1 MNMKKTK
8 MTIIVLIVAGLLA
21 GCGEGGKANNE
32 LAVAAGLVG
41 PGGKST
47 AEVGIGRPITRADI
61 QTAFNA
67 ENDGTFDFKD
77 NIWITTADGVKIAA
91 NTFVPRGIPAGT
103 KLPAVVFV
111 NSWAI
116 NEYEYLVPAAKLA
129 KRGYVVISYST
140 RGFGFSGGLINVA
153 GPKDI
158 SDLGSVLDYLIA
170 QTPANVNNIG
180 IAGISYGAGISL
192 LGVSKEPRIKT
203 AVAMSGWGNL
213 SRSLYGNETPRL
225 VWGLLLIVA
234 GYFTGHMDPI
244 IAEQFQRLLDHREV
258 STVLAWAA
266 ERSPATYV
274 SALNAAGKPVYIS
287 NNLSDNLFQPNQT
300 LDYFTQ
306 LTVPKK
312 LDLNNGIHATA
323 EIGGIIGLSNY
334 VWDNAYAWFDYH
346 LKGTQNGIMTKPMV
360 TIQKKFSTDR
370 VSYSSWPPATAKT
383 KTYYLKPRSLFSDA
397 KLQTTTNSTS
407 STNTILSGA
416 DTLATTGIPLLSDIV
431 ESHLEVPVYT
441 SVGLI
446 SRVNG
451 IFYESDFLSSAFKIR
466 GRTFYKGRVHSSTSS
481 AHTTVYLYDVD
492 GWGTGKLIT
501 HGTATLHGLG
511 SGDAD
516 LVVDLQAV
524 AYDVPAGHRLT
535 LALDTFDAQYAVP
548 TLAIYSLDFR
558 HSSTVQSTL
567 AIESE

>member
-1 MNMKKTK
+1 MKIK
-8 MTIIVLIVAGLLA
+8 MTIIVLTVAGFLVS
-21 GCGEGGKANNE
+21 CGKGGNAEAE

-41 PGGKST
+41 PDGQST
-47 AEVGIGRPITRADI
+47 AQVGIGRQITRADI
-61 QTAFNA
+61 NTAFAA
-67 ENDGTFDFKD
+67 ENDGTFEFKD
-77 NIWITTADGVKIAA
+77 NVWITAADGTKLAA
-91 NTFVPRGIPAGT
+91 NTFVPRNIPAGSR
-103 KLPAVVFV
+103 LPAVVFV
-111 NSWAI
+111 NSWAL

-129 KRGYVVISYST
+129 KRGYIVISYST
-140 RGFGFSGGLINVA
+140 RGFGFSQGLINVA
-153 GPKDI
+153 GPKDVT
-158 SDLGSVLDYLIA
+158 DLGSILDYLIA
-170 QTPANVNNIG
+170 QTPTNVNNIG

-192 LGVSKEPRIKT
+192 LGLSKEPRIKT
-203 AVAMSGWGNL
+203 AVAMSGWGDL
-213 SRSLYGNETPRL
+213 SRSLYGNQTPRL
-225 VWGLLLIVA
+225 VWGLILIVA
-234 GYFTGHMDPI
+234 GYFTGHMDPV
-244 IAEQFQRLLDHREV
+244 IAEQFQRLLDHREI

-274 SALNAAGKPVYIS
+274 SLLNAAGKPVYIS

-300 LDYFTQ
+300 LDYFAQ

-346 LKGTQNGIMTKPMV
+346 LKGTANGIMTKPAV
-360 TIQKKFSTDR
+360 TIQKKFATDR
-370 VSYSSWPPATAKT
+370 VSFSSWPPSTLKT
-383 KTYYLKPRSLFSDA
+383 KTYYLKPRSFFSDA
-397 KLQTTTNSTS
+397 KLSTSTNSTS

-431 ESHLEVPVYT
+431 ESHLEIPVYA

-451 IFYESDFLSSAFKIR
+451 IYYESDYLSTPLKIR
-466 GRTFYKGRVHSSTSS
+466 GRSFYKGRIHSSVSS

-501 HGTATLHGLG
+501 HGTGTLHNLG

-516 LVVDLQAV
+516 LSIDLQAI
-524 AYDVPAGHRLT
+524 AYDVPAGHRIT

-548 TLAIYSLDFR
+548 TLAIYSVDFR

-567 AIESE
+567 SIESE